1 MTACRRSVVISVPA
15 MPADEWLQRTR
26 QTLADYIPRR
36 LECGNATLA
45 AILLLIY
52 DRDGEAHVVFTER
65 THQVEHHKGQI
76 SFPGGA
82 RDDDDDGLESTALR
96 ETAEEIG
103 VQPEDVEIIGQLD
116 DMLTISNFHVTPYV
130 GILKTNSEYSFV
142 INSHEV
148 AQVVQVP
155 LPHLVDERNMELE
168 VRQHKGK
175 EVLVPAYTYEDH
187 RIWGATARMLRQ
199 FLELLA

>member
-1 MTACRRSVVISVPA
+1 MF
-15 MPADEWLQRTR
+15 ADEWLDRTR
-26 QTLADYIPRR
+26 QALAEYIPRR
-36 LECGNATLA
+36 LEANDAIAA
-45 AILLLIY
+45 AILVLVY
-52 DRDGEAHVVFTER
+52 DRDGEAHILFTER

-82 RDDDDDGLESTALR
+82 CDDLDDCLETTALR

-103 VQPEDVEIIGQLD
+103 VQPEDVEIVGQLD
-116 DMLTISNFHVTPYV
+116 EMLTISNFRVTPYV
-130 GILKTNSEYSFV
+130 AILKMNSEYDFV
-142 INSHEV
+142 INNHEV

-155 LPHLVDERNMELE
+155 LPHLMDEQNMELE

-175 EVLVPAYTYEDH
+175 QVLVPAYTYESH

-199 FLELLA
+199 FLELLD

>member
-1 MTACRRSVVISVPA
+1 MI
-15 MPADEWLQRTR
+15 ADEWLERTC
-26 QTLADYIPRR
+26 QMLAEHAPHH
-36 LECGNATLA
+36 LECAGATPA
-45 AILLLIY
+45 AILILVY
-52 DRDGEAHVVFTER
+52 DRDGEAHILFTER

-82 RDDDDDGLESTALR
+82 CDDDDDCLETTALR

-103 VQPEDVEIIGQLD
+103 VQPEEVEIVGQLD
-116 DMLTISNFHVTPYV
+116 DMLTISNFLVTPYV
-130 GILKTNSEYSFV
+130 GILRTNSEYPFTV
-142 INSHEV
+142 NHHEV
-148 AQVVQVP
+148 VQVVQVP
-155 LPHLVDERNMELE
+155 LSHLLDDRNMELE

-175 EVLVPAYTYEDH
+175 QVLIPAYTYEGH